1 MVRPPP
7 LRLHDDNL
15 NPGPLYDSFYS
26 GRPLMRSGRP
36 GRFLSRVF
44 ETDVRWLVTAVTL
57 INVFRLSYSTLNA
70 LHDADVDSSHGA
82 TKLGTVSITL
92 GVVFFAA
99 CLIEIFGIVCAV
111 TRQLALI
118 RIYVNLTFISGV
130 SLAAA
135 GIIDAIA
142 YFAFADDIIGECESL
157 ASSRAFSAKS
167 VFRGSPW
174 PTHSI
179 LYMENA
185 TQCGN
190 AWSNHASSE
199 ILAILFFYLI
209 PSTLSYLLAYT
220 YHRQTHDQQI
230 RRRGSIRMDR
240 FVNDDSVSTSPGDSY
255 SDRSPAGPERT
266 KAGNRRGVPFSSPV
280 KGSRWSNS
288 STVSVSLSPG
298 PPSYCA
304 GTRFGQY
311 DVQLTGYAE

>member
-26 GRPLMRSGRP
+26 GRPLMRSGLP
-36 GRFLSRVF
+36 GRFFSRVC
-44 ETDVRWLVTAVTL
+44 ESDVRWLVAAVTV
-57 INVFRLSYSTLNA
+57 INFFRLSYSLNA
-70 LHDADVDSSHGA
+70 FHDADVDSSHGA

-99 CLIEIFGIVCAV
+99 CLIEIFGFVCAV
-111 TRQLALI
+111 TRQLALV

-142 YFAFADDIIGECESL
+142 YFAFADDIIEECRSL
-157 ASSRAFSAKS
+157 ASSRAFSAES
-167 VFRGSPW
+167 LFRGSPW

-185 TQCGN
+185 TQCGS

-220 YHRQTHDQQI
+220 YHRRTHDQQI
-230 RRRGSIRMDR
+230 RRRRSIRMDR
-240 FVNDDSVSTSPGDSY
+240 FVNNSVSISPGYNSY
-255 SDRSPAGPERT
+255 SDRSPGGPEIP
-266 KAGNRRGVPFSSPV
+266 KGANRRGAPLTSLV
-280 KGSRWSNS
+280 KGSRWSDS

-298 PPSYCA
+298 PPSYGA

-311 DVQLTGYAE
+311 DVHLTGYAE

>member
-1 MVRPPP
+1 MDRYHVSI
-7 LRLHDDNL
+7 DDNL

-26 GRPLMRSGRP
+26 GRPLMRSGR
-36 GRFLSRVF
+36 FLSRVC
-44 ETDVRWLVTAVTL
+44 ETDVRWLAFAVTL
-57 INVFRLSYSTLNA
+57 INFFRLSYSTLNA
-70 LHDADVDSSHGA
+70 FHDADVDSSHGA

-118 RIYVNLTFISGV
+118 RVYVDLTFISGV

-142 YFAFADDIIGECESL
+142 YFAFADDIIEECQSL
-157 ASSRAFSAKS
+157 ATSRVFGPKS
-167 VFRGSPW
+167 LFRGSPW
-174 PTHSI
+174 PTHAI
-179 LYMENA
+179 LYTENA
-185 TQCGN
+185 TQCN
-190 AWSNHASSE
+190 KAWSNHASNE

-240 FVNDDSVSTSPGDSY
+240 FVNNSVSTGPGYSY
-255 SDRSPAGPERT
+255 SDSSPAGPERP
-266 KAGNRRGVPFSSPV
+266 KAGNRRGVPFTSPV
-280 KGSRWSNS
+280 KGSRWSDS

-298 PPSYCA
+298 PPSYRA